1 VNKVTANPG
10 KSQYLLDIAKRLGV
24 DPHRVHCE
32 LGLREGGG
40 FLIDVGVDGKDLTG
54 PQIRIVMEYLEEAFR
69 TDPRAVG

>member
-10 KSQYLLDIAKRLGV
+10 HSQYLLDIAKRLGV
-24 DPHRVHCE
+24 DPHRVHCV
-32 LGLREGGG
+32 LKLREGGG

-69 TDPRAVG
+69 VDPLAVG